1 MIMLINAQFKNNDA
15 TIAQNKT
22 RSRIPHKGLELLP
35 RDSSRYE
42 LEVHNAI
49 LLYELVIDKMNMKQD
64 SIAMKIESK

>member
-1 MIMLINAQFKNNDA
+1 MQ
-15 TIAQNKT
+15 QSPKT
-22 RSRIPHKGLELLP
+22 RLEAEFPTKSSELLP

-49 LLYELVIDKMNMKQD
+49 LLYELVIDKMNMKQE